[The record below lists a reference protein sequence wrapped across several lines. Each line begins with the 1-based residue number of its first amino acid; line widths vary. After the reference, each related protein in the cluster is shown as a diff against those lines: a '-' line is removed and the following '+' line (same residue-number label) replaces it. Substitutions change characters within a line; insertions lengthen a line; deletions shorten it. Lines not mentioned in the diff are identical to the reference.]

1 MKEIEGSTYR
11 CKDILCSWIRRINIV
26 KMPILPKAIYQY
38 VFNVP
43 LIRIPM
49 AFLTELEQI
58 ILKLVWKHKRWKNIT
73 CASTGRINT
82 VKITILPKTIYRFNA
97 IPIRIPKHFHR
108 T

>member
-58 ILKLVWKHKRWKNIT
+58 ILKLVWKHKRPQ
-73 CASTGRINT
+73 IN
-82 VKITILPKTIYRFNA
+82 LEEEEQSWRYHA
-97 IPIRIPKHFHR
+97 I
-108 T
+108 